1 MEGCAEDPPSTVA
14 LTYSALGL
22 AKRYGSTPEA
32 IKAVLE
38 KMDGVYY

>member
-22 AKRYGSTPEA
+22 AKRYGTTPDA
-32 IKAVLE
+32 IKAVLA
-38 KMDGVYY
+38 KMDGVYF